1 MDKKQFINE
10 LVDALAGEVP
20 SQVISENVNYY
31 RNYFVEESAKSHRSE
46 KEIIEELGSP
56 RLIARS
62 IIDAYQAEHGP
73 YSGDSSEKSTTTD
86 DGETKVSNHSSSG
99 CGVFAFIVVMVAFL
113 VVMTVMRVIL
123 SIPGLIILIVL
134 ALVLAFYRSGR
145 R

>member
-31 RNYFVEESAKSHRSE
+31 RNYLAEESAKTQRSE

-62 IIDAYQAEHGP
+62 IIDAYQAEHGS
-73 YSGDSSEKSTTTD
+73 YSGTEQEKNTSEDEPKSPPA
-86 DGETKVSNHSSSG
+86 HSSG
-99 CGVFAFIVVMVAFL
+99 CGIVALVVIVVAFL
-113 VVMTVMRVIL
+113 VIMTVMRVIL

-134 ALVLAFYRSGR
+134 ALVLAFYRSSR

>member
-73 YSGDSSEKSTTTD
+73 YSGDSNEKHTTGNED
-86 DGETKVSNHSSSG
+86 NQVSNHSSSG
-99 CGVFAFIVVMVAFL
+99 CGIAAFIVVMIAFL

-123 SIPGLIILIVL
+123 SIPGLIILIIL